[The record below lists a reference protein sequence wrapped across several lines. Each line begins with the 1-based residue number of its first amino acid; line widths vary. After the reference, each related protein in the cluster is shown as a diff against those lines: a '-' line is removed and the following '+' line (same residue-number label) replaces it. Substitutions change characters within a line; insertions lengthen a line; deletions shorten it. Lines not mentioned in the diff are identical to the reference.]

1 MPRAAMP
8 QQSNIEEGD
17 MNIGF
22 IGLGNMGGGMA
33 ANVLRAGYDLTVHDL
48 RREAATPLLENGAS
62 WADTPAELAA
72 GCDVVLTSLP
82 GPREV
87 EAIALGDSG
96 VLEGSA
102 SGSVYIDLS
111 TSSPTLIRS
120 IAEDFAAKGVS
131 VLDAPVSGG
140 PVGARTGRLA
150 VMVGGDR
157 EVYERVKPALD
168 AIGDKVSY
176 IGPVG
181 SGSIAKLMHNCIGY
195 GLQTIVA
202 ECLTLGVKAGVEPE
216 PLFEAIS
223 NGSVGRGSS
232 FANTYPNTFLAGNFD
247 PPSFALRLA
256 HKDVSLALEL
266 GREYGVPMSVGN
278 IAHQELTSALNR
290 GWGDMD
296 SRVAMKLQE
305 ERAGNIEVRIEKP
318 DADALEA

>member
-1 MPRAAMP
+1 
-8 QQSNIEEGD
+8 

-33 ANVLRAGYDLTVHDL
+33 ANVLRAGHDLTVHDL
-48 RREAATPLLENGAS
+48 RREAATPLLESGAA

-72 GCDVVLTSLP
+72 ACDIVLTSLP

-87 EAIALGDSG
+87 EAITLGEG
-96 VLEGSA
+96 GILEGSTE
-102 SGSVYIDLS
+102 GSVYIDLS

-120 IAEDFAAKGVS
+120 IAEDFAAKGIS

-157 EVYERVKPALD
+157 EVYDRVKPALD

-176 IGPVG
+176 IGPIG

-202 ECLTLGVKAGVEPE
+202 ECLTLGVKAGVDPQ

-278 IAHQELTSALNR
+278 IAHQELTAALNR
-290 GWGDMD
+290 GWADLD
-296 SRVAMKLQE
+296 SRVAMRLQE
-305 ERAGNIEVRIEKP
+305 ERAGNIEVRIEKA

>member
-1 MPRAAMP
+1 
-8 QQSNIEEGD
+8 

-33 ANVLRAGYDLTVHDL
+33 ANVLRAGHDLTVHDL
-48 RREAATPLLENGAS
+48 RRETATPLLEDGAS

-72 GCDVVLTSLP
+72 ACDIVLTSLP

-87 EAIALGDSG
+87 EAIALGESG
-96 VLEGSA
+96 ILEGSKG
-102 SGSVYIDLS
+102 GSVYIDLS

-157 EVYERVKPALD
+157 EVYDRVKSALD

-176 IGPVG
+176 IGPIG

-202 ECLTLGVKAGVEPE
+202 ECLTLGVKAGVDPQ

-247 PPSFALRLA
+247 PPSFALQLA

-305 ERAGNIEVRIEKP
+305 ERAGNVEVRIAKP

>member
-1 MPRAAMP
+1 
-8 QQSNIEEGD
+8 

-33 ANVLRAGYDLTVHDL
+33 ANVLRAGHDLTVHDL
-48 RREAATPLLENGAS
+48 RREAATPLLESGAA

-72 GCDVVLTSLP
+72 ACDIVLTSLP

-87 EAIALGDSG
+87 EAITLGEG
-96 VLEGSA
+96 GILEGSTE
-102 SGSVYIDLS
+102 GSVYIDLS

-120 IAEDFAAKGVS
+120 IAEDFAAKGIS

-157 EVYERVKPALD
+157 EVYDRVKPALD

-176 IGPVG
+176 IGPIG

-202 ECLTLGVKAGVEPE
+202 ECLTLGVKAGVDPQ

-278 IAHQELTSALNR
+278 IAHQELTAALNR
-290 GWGDMD
+290 GWADLD
-296 SRVAMKLQE
+296 SRIAMCLQE
-305 ERAGNIEVRIEKP
+305 ERAGNIEVRIEKA
-318 DADALEA
+318 DADALDA

>member
-1 MPRAAMP
+1 
-8 QQSNIEEGD
+8 

-33 ANVLRAGYDLTVHDL
+33 ANVLRAGHDLTVHDL
-48 RREAATPLLENGAS
+48 RREAATPLLESGAA

-72 GCDVVLTSLP
+72 ACDIVLTSLP

-87 EAIALGDSG
+87 EAITLGEG
-96 VLEGSA
+96 GILEGSTE
-102 SGSVYIDLS
+102 GSVYIDLS

-120 IAEDFAAKGVS
+120 IAEDFAAKGIS

-176 IGPVG
+176 IGPIG

-202 ECLTLGVKAGVEPE
+202 ECLTLGVKAGVDPQ

-278 IAHQELTSALNR
+278 IAHQELTAALNR
-290 GWGDMD
+290 GWADLD
-296 SRVAMKLQE
+296 SRVAMRLQE
-305 ERAGNIEVRIEKP
+305 ERAGNIEVRIEKA

>member
-1 MPRAAMP
+1 
-8 QQSNIEEGD
+8 

-33 ANVLRAGYDLTVHDL
+33 ANVLRAGHELTVHDL

-72 GCDVVLTSLP
+72 SCDIVLTSLP

-96 VLEGSA
+96 ILEGSKG
-102 SGSVYIDLS
+102 GSVYIDLS
-111 TSSPTLIRS
+111 TSSPTLIRN
-120 IAEDFAAKGVS
+120 IAEEFATKGVS

-140 PVGARTGRLA
+140 PVGARTGKLA

-157 EVYERVKPALD
+157 EVYDRVKPALD
-168 AIGDKVSY
+168 SIGDKVSY
-176 IGPVG
+176 IGPIG

-202 ECLTLGVKAGVEPE
+202 ECLTLGVKAGVDPQ

-266 GREYGVPMSVGN
+266 AREYGVPMSVGN

-290 GWGDMD
+290 GWADLD
-296 SRVAMKLQE
+296 SRVAMTLQE
-305 ERAGNIEVRIEKP
+305 ERAGNIEVRIAKP
-318 DADALEA
+318 DADALDA

>member
-1 MPRAAMP
+1 
-8 QQSNIEEGD
+8 

-48 RREAATPLLENGAS
+48 RREAATPLLESGAS
-62 WADTPAELAA
+62 WADTPAEVAA
-72 GCDVVLTSLP
+72 TSDVVLTSLP

-87 EAIALGDSG
+87 EAIALGESG
-96 VLEGSA
+96 VLEGST
-102 SGSVYIDLS
+102 SGKVYIDLS

-176 IGPVG
+176 IGPIG

-202 ECLTLGVKAGVEPE
+202 ECLTLGVKAGVDPE

-247 PPSFALRLA
+247 PPSFALTLA

-278 IAHQELTSALNR
+278 IAHQELTAALNR

>member
-1 MPRAAMP
+1 MK
-8 QQSNIEEGD
+8 
-17 MNIGF
+17 IGF

-48 RREAATPLLENGAS
+48 RRESATPLLEAGAS

-72 GCDVVLTSLP
+72 SCDIVLTSLP

-87 EAIALGDSG
+87 EATALGESG
-96 VLEGSA
+96 VLEGMVSRA
-102 SGSVYIDLS
+102 AEYGNSGGVYIDLS
-111 TSSPTLIRS
+111 TSSPTLIRD
-120 IAEDFAAKGVS
+120 IAAQFAEQGLS

-150 VMVGGDR
+150 VMVGGERD
-157 EVYERVKPALD
+157 VYDRVKPALD

-176 IGPVG
+176 IGQVG

-202 ECLTLGVKAGVEPE
+202 ECLTLGVKAGVDPE
-216 PLFEAIS
+216 PLYEAIS

-266 GREYGVPMSVGN
+266 AREYGVPMSVGN
-278 IAHQELTSALNR
+278 IAHQELTAALNR
-290 GWGDMD
+290 GWADMD
-296 SRVAMKLQE
+296 SRIAMTLQE
-305 ERAGNIEVRIEKP
+305 ERAGEVEVRIVKD
-318 DADALEA
+318 DADALDA

>member
-1 MPRAAMP
+1 
-8 QQSNIEEGD
+8 

-87 EAIALGDSG
+87 EAITLGEG
-96 VLEGSA
+96 GILEGST

-157 EVYERVKPALD
+157 EIYERVKPALD

-176 IGPVG
+176 IGPIG

-202 ECLTLGVKAGVEPE
+202 ECLTLGVKAGVDPE

-278 IAHQELTSALNR
+278 IAHQELTAALNR
-290 GWGDMD
+290 GWADLD

-318 DADALEA
+318 DADALDA

>member
-1 MPRAAMP
+1 
-8 QQSNIEEGD
+8 

-33 ANVLRAGYDLTVHDL
+33 ANVLRAGHDLTVHDL
-48 RREAATPLLENGAS
+48 RREAATPLLESGAA
-62 WADTPAELAA
+62 WANTPAELAA
-72 GCDVVLTSLP
+72 ACDIVLTSLP

-87 EAIALGDSG
+87 EAITLGEGG
-96 VLEGSA
+96 VLEGSTE
-102 SGSVYIDLS
+102 GSVYIDLS

-120 IAEDFAAKGVS
+120 IAEDFAAKGIS

-202 ECLTLGVKAGVEPE
+202 ECLTLGVKAGVDPQ

-266 GREYGVPMSVGN
+266 AREYGVPMSVGN
-278 IAHQELTSALNR
+278 IAHQELTAALNR
-290 GWGDMD
+290 GWADLD
-296 SRVAMKLQE
+296 SRVAMRLQE
-305 ERAGNIEVRIEKP
+305 ERAGNIEVRIEKA

>member
-1 MPRAAMP
+1 
-8 QQSNIEEGD
+8 

-33 ANVLRAGYDLTVHDL
+33 ANVLRAGHDLTVHDL
-48 RREAATPLLENGAS
+48 RREAATPLLESGAS

-72 GCDVVLTSLP
+72 ACDITLTSLP

-87 EAIALGDSG
+87 EAIALGADGILEGIVGGMS
-96 VLEGSA
+96 EGSA
-102 SGSVYIDLS
+102 EGNVYIDLS
-111 TSSPTLIRS
+111 TSSPTLIRG
-120 IAEDFAAKGVS
+120 IAEDFAAKDIS

-157 EVYERVKPALD
+157 DVYERVKPALD

-176 IGPVG
+176 IGPIG

-202 ECLTLGVKAGVEPE
+202 ECLTLGVKAGVDPE

-247 PPSFALRLA
+247 PPSFALQLA

-266 GREYGVPMSVGN
+266 AREYGVPMSVGN

-290 GWGDMD
+290 GWADLD
-296 SRVAMKLQE
+296 SRIAMTLQE
-305 ERAGNIEVRIEKP
+305 ERAGNIEVRIAKA